1 MEAWGR
7 STKCIRC
14 WCRLGSRMSRSSASL
29 RAPRAARVRND
40 CLCTAGMCHSC
51 SSRIH
56 PPRASYKESAMKRTA
71 SRSAVTAGGAR
82 AAITSRCSRRCRAW
96 GPRSAAPCCG
106 ILADCK
112 ACCAPARPTSSKLP
126 VSAQRSRGA
135 FMITSTPAT
144 STPMLWNV
152 PNTLTWIRIAAIP
165 LIVVFFYAPYTWADP
180 AAGLL
185 FAAAGI
191 TDSLDGYFAR
201 RLGQTSRLGA
211 FLDPVADKLIVAVA
225 LVLLVSKDPR
235 AFIVLTAAVTIGR
248 EIAVSA
254 LREWMAEIGQRR
266 KVAVSQLGKYK
277 TTLQIIGL
285 SMMLYRRDL
294 FGMPTYVVGVVFTVV
309 AAVLTLYSM
318 VTYLRVAWPELRR

>member
-1 MEAWGR
+1 
-7 STKCIRC
+7 
-14 WCRLGSRMSRSSASL
+14 
-29 RAPRAARVRND
+29 
-40 CLCTAGMCHSC
+40 
-51 SSRIH
+51 
-56 PPRASYKESAMKRTA
+56 
-71 SRSAVTAGGAR
+71 
-82 AAITSRCSRRCRAW
+82 
-96 GPRSAAPCCG
+96 
-106 ILADCK
+106 
-112 ACCAPARPTSSKLP
+112 
-126 VSAQRSRGA
+126 
-135 FMITSTPAT
+135 MITSTPVT
-144 STPMLWNV
+144 SALMVWNV

-165 LIVVFFYAPYTWADP
+165 LIVVLFYAPYPWADP

-235 AFIVLTAAVTIGR
+235 ALIVLTAAITIGR

-294 FGMPTYVVGVVFTVV
+294 IGLPTYFIGVAFTVL
-309 AAVLTLYSM
+309 AAILTLSSM
-318 VTYLRVAWPELRR
+318 VAYLRVAWPELRR